1 MEYQAANRNYN
12 HEYYGQT
19 QNNIYVL
26 IEKPKHKT
34 VCIQWLNDLKLCI
47 MHPQK

>member
-1 MEYQAANRNYN
+1 MECQATISNKN

-19 QNNIYVL
+19 WKNIYVL

-34 VCIQWLNDLKLCI
+34 VYMQWLKDLK
-47 MHPQK
+47 